1 MKRTVLAMPVVAFSL
16 GASLACAKKE
26 TPPPPPLEV
35 KVATVAQRDVPVFI
49 EAIGQTRGSSE
60 IEVRARVEGYLES
73 VDYKEGTFVQK
84 GQLLYTIDRRPF
96 EANLAQARGIE
107 AQAQAQLARAK
118 QDVARNEPLV
128 AKNAISRQDYETSVS
143 IKQAADATLDA
154 AKAARERSEID
165 LGYTRVEAPA
175 AGMAGK
181 TEVYPGTLVGRGQS
195 TLLTRISQVD
205 NIHVRVSVP
214 ERDFIDYNRRGA
226 ERRKAGDLVPLKFEL
241 VLSDGSVHS
250 QPGELVFVDRAVD
263 AQTGTILVEVTF
275 PNPGGVV
282 RPGQYARVR
291 VAIDEKKGAILVP
304 QRAVTEL
311 QGVYSVAVVKPD
323 DTIDLRM
330 VKPAERIGTEWV
342 IDSGLKAGERIVV
355 EGVQKVR
362 AGSKVTPVPVTAA
375 AAPAAVTATAA
386 VAAEKK

>member
-1 MKRTVLAMPVVAFSL
+1 MKRTVLAIPVAVSFL
-16 GASLACAKKE
+16 GPSLACTKKE

-49 EAIGQTRGSSE
+49 EAIGQTRGSTE

-73 VDYKEGTFVQK
+73 VDYREGTFVQK

-143 IKQAADATLDA
+143 IKQAAEATLDA

-175 AGMAGK
+175 SGMVGK

-214 ERDFIDYNRRGA
+214 ERDFIDYNRRGE

-250 QPGELVFVDRAVD
+250 QPGQLVFVDRAVD

-304 QRAVTEL
+304 QRAVMEM
-311 QGVYSVAVVKPD
+311 QGIYSVAVVKPD
-323 DTIDLRM
+323 DTVDLRM

-362 AGSKVTPVPVTAA
+362 AGSKVTPVPVTAVDT
-375 AAPAAVTATAA
+375 PAATVVAAT
-386 VAAEKK
+386 AEKK

>member
-1 MKRTVLAMPVVAFSL
+1 
-16 GASLACAKKE
+16 
-26 TPPPPPLEV
+26 V

-107 AQAQAQLARAK
+107 AQAQAQLARAT

-143 IKQAADATLDA
+143 VKQAAVATLDA

-175 AGMAGK
+175 SGMAGK

-214 ERDFIDYNRRGA
+214 ERDFIDYNRRGT

-304 QRAVTEL
+304 QRAVMEM
-311 QGVYSVAVVKPD
+311 QGIYSVAVVKPD

-375 AAPAAVTATAA
+375 EAPAPVTATAA